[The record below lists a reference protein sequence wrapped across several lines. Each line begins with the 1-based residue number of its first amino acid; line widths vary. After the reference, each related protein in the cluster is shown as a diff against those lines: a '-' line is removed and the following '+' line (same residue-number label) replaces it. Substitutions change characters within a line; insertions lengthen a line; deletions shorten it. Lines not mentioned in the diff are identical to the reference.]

1 MRRVRTALFLVL
13 YRVIPSCHSWGF
25 SPIAPSWGCPKGL
38 KTKIWPEC
46 NFLRL
51 RIVAGR
57 KGANCGPESQQIS
70 CGAAPF
76 RFADEGKE
84 SAIAKKAAR
93 KPRFLFSQR
102 GVVWSCN
109 KKVDYLGGVQDISF
123 HVKQDAASESGFWS
137 GWHADRKF
145 RAPGL
150 SLFADFNRGIS
161 FCGGGVIKQR

>member
-1 MRRVRTALFLVL
+1 MARTA
-13 YRVIPSCHSWGF
+13 
-25 SPIAPSWGCPKGL
+25 
-38 KTKIWPEC
+38 T
-46 NFLRL
+46 FLRL

-57 KGANCGPESQQIS
+57 KGVNCGPESQQIS

-123 HVKQDAASESGFWS
+123 HVKQDAASESGFFGAVGTLIGNFERQGCRCS
-137 GWHADRKF
+137 PTLIEGSPF
-145 RAPGL
+145 ME
-150 SLFADFNRGIS
+150 
-161 FCGGGVIKQR
+161 GV

>member
-1 MRRVRTALFLVL
+1 MARTA
-13 YRVIPSCHSWGF
+13 I
-25 SPIAPSWGCPKGL
+25 
-38 KTKIWPEC
+38 
-46 NFLRL
+46 FLRL

-123 HVKQDAASESGFWS
+123 HVKQDAASESGFFGAVGTLIGNFERQGCRCS
-137 GWHADRKF
+137 PTLIEGSPF
-145 RAPGL
+145 ME
-150 SLFADFNRGIS
+150 
-161 FCGGGVIKQR
+161 GV

>member
-38 KTKIWPEC
+38 KTKIWPELQF
-46 NFLRL
+46 FLRL
-51 RIVAGR
+51 RILAGR

-84 SAIAKKAAR
+84 SAIAKKLQESR
-93 KPRFLFSQR
+93 DFCFHNEEC
-102 GVVWSCN
+102 VVMQQ
-109 KKVDYLGGVQDISF
+109 K
-123 HVKQDAASESGFWS
+123 SGLS
-137 GWHADRKF
+137 GWSARYF
-145 RAPGL
+145 ASRETGCCVRIGFFGAVGTLLGNFERQGCRFSPTLIEGAP
-150 SLFADFNRGIS
+150 FME
-161 FCGGGVIKQR
+161 GV